1 MVVWGAD
8 IRVIPLFAPH
18 NKITRGFLKI
28 KSNTIST
35 KRFISVLPIF
45 KNPLNLKLK
54 QRISKMESLKY
65 YGLKREEINQV
76 FLTGSKKKVLT
87 HASGLV
93 DEVKKQFKNNN
104 MRLANLN
111 LDIIKLMIEYANEG
125 REK

>member
-1 MVVWGAD
+1 MTA
-8 IRVIPLFAPH
+8 L
-18 NKITRGFLKI
+18 LM
-28 KSNTIST
+28 
-35 KRFISVLPIF
+35 
-45 KNPLNLKLK
+45 
-54 QRISKMESLKY
+54 RIGKMESLKY

-93 DEVKKQFKNNN
+93 DEVKKQYKNNN